1 MPFSVFKKL
10 GLGEPKATTVTLQ
23 LADRSIKYPWGTTMS
38 IVVKVDTF
46 IFPADFIIMDMA
58 KDIELPLIL
67 GPPFLA
73 TRRVLINV

>member
-1 MPFSVFKKL
+1 MPLFIFIKL
-10 GLGEPKATTVTLQ
+10 GLREPKATTVTFQ
-23 LADRSIKYPWGTTMS
+23 LVDRSIKYPWGTTMS